1 MTAPDAAEAA
11 PRLSIVVLSWN
22 TVDLLDACLA
32 SLRAVADELPF
43 EVVVVDN
50 DSADGSADM
59 VAERYGEFTLVR
71 NPRNDGYAIGNNIG
85 AERARGEYL
94 MTLNSDTEVPP
105 GALSALVAFLDEHAQ
120 HGICAPRLDH
130 PDGTPQLSCKRFP
143 TLKTAVFFDT
153 VFDRWFP
160 KNREIPRYFMADF
173 DHTTN
178 RDVDQPP
185 GAALVIRRA
194 LWEEL
199 GGFDP
204 DLWLFFNDVDLC
216 RRAKALGWQVAYVAD
231 VRILHHEGKSTG
243 KFPEMG
249 AIWHRNRLAYYR
261 KTFGRRGAWT
271 AKVMT
276 AIRAW
281 EEKRKLRASGA
292 PQEAIDRVGEV
303 AREVWRG

>member
-1 MTAPDAAEAA
+1 MTPPPQDAA

-22 TVDLLDACLA
+22 TVELLAACLA
-32 SLRAVADELPF
+32 SLRAVAEELPF
-43 EVVVVDN
+43 EVIVVDN

-59 VAERYGEFTLVR
+59 VAAEFPEFTLVR
-71 NPRNDGYAIGNNIG
+71 NPRNDGYAIGNNLG

-105 GALSALVAFLDEHAQ
+105 GALTTLVGFLDDHPD
-120 HGICAPRLDH
+120 HGVCAPRLDH

-153 VFDRWFP
+153 VFERWFP

-173 DHTTN
+173 DHTTS

-185 GAALVIRRA
+185 GAALVVRRA
-194 LWEEL
+194 LWLEL
-199 GGFDP
+199 GGFDS

-216 RRAKALGWQVAYVAD
+216 RRASALGWKVAYVAD
-231 VRILHHEGKSTG
+231 ARILHHEGRSTRQ
-243 KFPEMG
+243 FPEMG

-261 KTFGRRGAWT
+261 KTFGWRGAWT
-271 AKVMT
+271 AKVMS
-276 AIRAW
+276 AIRGW
-281 EEKRKLRASGA
+281 EELRRLKRSGA
-292 PQEAIDRVGEV
+292 PPEALERVRAV
-303 AREVWRG
+303 VREVWRG